1 MNPYVRAS
9 PQAKHLYNPTN
20 AASLRSWLLRKVVLA
35 LRRSAG
41 RISPSWRRRLKPL
54 TSSGRRRNAQ
64 QLPGRMT
71 NLRNLCECFPLF
83 LASPPSSKLTRFPP
97 SFSAPSLRL
106 AYKDLEQH
114 RKIEEQK
121 LKGLDGK
128 KKEQAERLG
137 MGIGVRRYDVEE
149 EAAQKRVQEVLLTFL
164 LIFIGVVAAACL
176 TL

>member
-1 MNPYVRAS
+1 MFP
-9 PQAKHLYNPTN
+9 
-20 AASLRSWLLRKVVLA
+20 
-35 LRRSAG
+35 
-41 RISPSWRRRLKPL
+41 
-54 TSSGRRRNAQ
+54 
-64 QLPGRMT
+64 
-71 NLRNLCECFPLF
+71 PLF
-83 LASPPSSKLTRFPP
+83 SIPPLLQAHSLSP

>member
-1 MNPYVRAS
+1 MAAKKGGLGAQKVSRQNFSELEKKAQAVDKLREAEESAAATRKNDQPEESVWVFPLLFS
-9 PQAKHLYNPTN
+9 ILPPQAH
-20 AASLRSWLLRKVVLA
+20 SLS
-35 LRRSAG
+35 
-41 RISPSWRRRLKPL
+41 
-54 TSSGRRRNAQ
+54 
-64 QLPGRMT
+64 
-71 NLRNLCECFPLF
+71 
-83 LASPPSSKLTRFPP
+83 P

-149 EAAQKRVQEVLLTFL
+149 EAAMKKL
-164 LIFIGVVAAACL
+164 
-176 TL
+176 